1 MKKAE
6 VAAYAEAQS
15 KGTAWLPAPIRPVA
29 AAATSVVPGHLQ
41 DPEAVED
48 DGEGNDWTD
57 EAGTCDIIQYPQA
70 AE

>member
-6 VAAYAEAQS
+6 AAAYAEAQT
-15 KGTAWLPAPIRPVA
+15 KGTAWLPSPLRPVA
-29 AAATSVVPGHLQ
+29 ATAKSVAPGQLQ
-41 DPEAVED
+41 DPDAVED
-48 DGEGNDWTD
+48 DGEGNDWTG